1 MTFSICG
8 FDPNTGDLGVA
19 VQSKFICVGMVVP
32 FVKVNVGAIATQA
45 YCNTTFG
52 PRGLDLLS
60 SGLSS
65 QEVVNQ
71 LLSDDPDRE
80 HRQLG
85 VIDAKGGAASYTG
98 KECFYWA
105 GHIVGD
111 NFCAQGNI
119 LVGQETVEVI
129 AKAFE
134 TTKGDL
140 AEKLLAALS
149 AADGPGY
156 GDVRGQQSAAILI
169 HREKAGYGGYSDDL
183 VNIRVDEHPQ
193 PIKEIRRIFDLY
205 EMTFLSREDSS
216 NLWPIQDDIAVK
228 IRKVLVELGYL
239 PSDTKV
245 TDLGWSKN
253 DHIALEN
260 WVGIN
265 NFENKFTQEHTVW
278 KSMYDYLVSEKGTP
292 VVNLRHMSEI

>member
-8 FDPNTGDLGVA
+8 FDPDTGDLGVA
-19 VQSKFICVGMVVP
+19 VQSKFLCVGMVVP
-32 FVKVNVGAIATQA
+32 FVKANVGAIATQA
-45 YCNTTFG
+45 FCNTTFG
-52 PRGLDLLS
+52 PRGLELLA

-65 QEVVNQ
+65 QEVVNR
-71 LLSDDPDRE
+71 LLRDDPDRD

-85 VIDAKGGAASYTG
+85 VIDAKGVAASYTG
-98 KECFYWA
+98 KDCFYWA
-105 GHIVGD
+105 GNVVGE
-111 NFCAQGNI
+111 NYSAQGNI
-119 LVGQETVEVI
+119 LVGPETVEVI

-140 AEKLLAALS
+140 AEKLLTALS

-169 HREKAGYGGYSDDL
+169 HREKAGYGGFSDDL

-193 PIKEIRRIFDLY
+193 PIKELRRIFDLY
-205 EMTFLSREDSS
+205 EMTFLSREDPS
-216 NLWPIQDDIAVK
+216 NLWPIQDEIASN

-239 PSDTKV
+239 PSETKV
-245 TDLGWSKN
+245 ASPKWEVK
-253 DHIALEN
+253 DHVALEN

-265 NFENKFTQEHTVW
+265 NFENKFSKEHTIW
-278 KSMYDYLVSEKGTP
+278 KSMYDYLVNEKGTP
-292 VVNLRHMSEI
+292 VLNLRKMSDL